1 FAQGGYMKSNSTMK
15 VSGILMILFG
25 IVYAI
30 LAIMTYTGSVQG
42 LLPGHESQEVMVAV
56 LSAAV
61 ALLAL
66 IGGICA
72 VMGNKPVAKVIG
84 FVFAAVGLVSLI
96 YLQFTQNAFNI
107 ADCIAMVL
115 GVMLFTS
122 AKE

>member
-1 FAQGGYMKSNSTMK
+1 MKSNSTMK

-30 LAIMTYTGSVQG
+30 LAIMAYTGSVQG

-84 FVFAAVGLVSLI
+84 FVFAAVGGLVSLI

>member
-1 FAQGGYMKSNSTMK
+1 MKSNSTMK

-30 LAIMTYTGSVQG
+30 LAIMAYTGNVQG

>member
-1 FAQGGYMKSNSTMK
+1 MKSNSTMK
-15 VSGILMILFG
+15 VSGILTILFG

-30 LAIMTYTGSVQG
+30 LAIMAYTGSVQG

>member
-1 FAQGGYMKSNSTMK
+1 MKSNSTMK

-30 LAIMTYTGSVQG
+30 LAIMAYTGSVKG

-66 IGGICA
+66 IGGIYA

-96 YLQFTQNAFNI
+96 YLQFTQNTFNI